1 MGFLKV
7 IRLELLMDMMFLFEM
22 AQKWVLKLASEEG
35 ANDFAGFEEDV
46 IDGIA
51 IGYF

>member
-1 MGFLKV
+1 
-7 IRLELLMDMMFLFEM
+7 MDMMLVFGM
-22 AQKWVLKLASEEG
+22 AKKWVLKLASEEG